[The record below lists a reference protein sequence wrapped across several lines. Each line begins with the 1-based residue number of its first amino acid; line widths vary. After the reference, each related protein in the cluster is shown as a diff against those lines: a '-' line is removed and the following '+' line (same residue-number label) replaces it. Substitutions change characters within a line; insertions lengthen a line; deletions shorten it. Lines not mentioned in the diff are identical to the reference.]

1 MSDTLL
7 AGNASGKI
15 RAMLDENGKNIKQ
28 ATPSIPAEI
37 IGLSDVPNAGDEF
50 IVINDEK
57 ESKRDCIIQTR

>member
-1 MSDTLL
+1 MLQEKL
-7 AGNASGKI
+7 EQC
-15 RAMLDENGKNIKQ
+15 LDENGKNINQ

-57 ESKRDCIIQTR
+57 ESKRNCFV